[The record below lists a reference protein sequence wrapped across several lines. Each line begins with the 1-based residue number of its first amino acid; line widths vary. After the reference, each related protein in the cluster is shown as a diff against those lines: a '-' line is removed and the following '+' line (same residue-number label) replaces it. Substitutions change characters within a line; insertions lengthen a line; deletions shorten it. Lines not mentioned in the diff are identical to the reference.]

1 MTQALNWNASIVLSL
16 HMNFSIKNIVG
27 VQRVYQKLGEMLC
40 LQTFFQTNSVFT
52 NDVLSAQ
59 VHV

>member
-1 MTQALNWNASIVLSL
+1 
-16 HMNFSIKNIVG
+16 MNFSIKNIVG